1 MLLEL
6 SNLFRMRGDL
16 RLQGMTQAQLVK
28 LLLVFFLSGKPW
40 DDIILRLQR
49 YVEAGGDRLPFQSKR
64 LLLLRKRLYFAF
76 ISLKLLSYCFE
87 LTA

>member
-16 RLQGMTQAQLVK
+16 RLQSMAQTQLVK
-28 LLLVFFLSGKPW
+28 LLLELFLGRKPRG
-40 DDIILRLQR
+40 DIILRLQR
-49 YVEAGGDRLPFQSKR
+49 DVEAGGDRLPLLSKC

-76 ISLKLLSYCFE
+76 IPLKLLGYRLK